1 MWLHWA
7 LIITAEFI
15 FNFYLFFFFFPWKL
29 WSVKCHSEP
38 ILVLAGISW
47 MPPLQQW
54 NLSPWGSYKWVIQVQ
69 FKMQPCLFLR
79 HSFFWGAKQWRIHM
93 FPRRHLWLT
102 VGKHWFQAPPPFKN
116 PPLCYSNS
124 AGGGVARPAHVNT
137 LTCGFVEPHKPQ
149 QGPML
154 QRANIQKL
162 CGFFSNLEAIHL
174 ITSEVWGH
182 LCIRSKNRKCC
193 IARSRSCLQH
203 RWADHLGGGGFDVL
217 LGRCLWKRTSITS
230 LPLPN
235 ALMATHPWLPQW
247 PSRGF
252 A

>member
-15 FNFYLFFFFFPWKL
+15 FNFYLFFFFLPWKL

-54 NLSPWGSYKWVIQVQ
+54 NLSPWGSDKWVIQVQ

-79 HSFFWGAKQWRIHM
+79 HSFFGGAKQWRIHM
-93 FPRRHLWLT
+93 FPRRYLWLT

-124 AGGGVARPAHVNT
+124 AGGGGWPGLH
-137 LTCGFVEPHKPQ
+137 
-149 QGPML
+149 M
-154 QRANIQKL
+154 
-162 CGFFSNLEAIHL
+162 S
-174 ITSEVWGH
+174 TSSPV
-182 LCIRSKNRKCC
+182 
-193 IARSRSCLQH
+193 
-203 RWADHLGGGGFDVL
+203 VL
-217 LGRCLWKRTSITS
+217 LSHINPNKGQCCKGPIFKNFVGSSLTSKPFT
-230 LPLPN
+230 
-235 ALMATHPWLPQW
+235 
-247 PSRGF
+247 
-252 A
+252 